1 MSFKKQSL
9 YLFLDTGL
17 GKFLNIIGFIILTNI
32 LTSIDI
38 GIIGITLSYAVI
50 LNYLSIRPENIL
62 LKKKKY
68 NENKEVSS
76 FIYFW
81 LIRSSFV
88 LLFVMAITII
98 LWFIRKDFILCLFFL
113 IYGVVVNIT
122 YFTELFMF
130 LFFIKKKQN
139 IVFYSNIIFNTFR
152 IILILLLIYSKSV
165 ILYGFFLLFIELIK
179 STFFFIFYKYKF
191 KLIINFKKIK
201 KILKDNILSF
211 SLWHHLNGITIS
223 WIFYIDTIILS
234 FFIAMEIIGDY
245 TVAMKIAFILFQFV
259 LVFEK
264 LFCIM
269 LKKSKNYLK
278 LFVKLLLGLNI
289 LAIFCFWFFGEWLLT
304 YVFKVSNISLV
315 FNIGL
320 ILLFSIIP
328 LVLSW
333 PYFCLIL
340 CNKSLKDFFVQIT
353 IPFSI
358 LTLIVFGLFTLLF
371 GVYGT
376 AWANVVSYLLFFIG
390 VMWFLR
396 K

>member
-17 GKFLNIIGFIILTNI
+17 GKFLNIIGFVLLTNI
-32 LTSIDI
+32 LTSVDI

-68 NENKEVSS
+68 DETKE
-76 FIYFW
+76 I
-81 LIRSSFV
+81 SSFV
-88 LLFVMAITII
+88 FFWFIRSFVVLFFIIFITAI
-98 LWFIRKDFILCLFFL
+98 LWFIRKDYILCLFFL
-113 IYGVVVNIT
+113 IYGLVVNVT

-139 IVFYSNIIFNTFR
+139 IVFFSNIFFNIIR
-152 IILILLLIYSKSV
+152 IILILLLVYSRSV
-165 ILYGFFLLFIELIK
+165 IMYGMFLFSLELFK
-179 STFFFIFYKYKF
+179 SIFYFIFYKYKF
-191 KLIINFKKIK
+191 KLNFNFINVKKDLRK
-201 KILKDNILSF
+201 NIFSF

-234 FFIAMEIIGDY
+234 FFIIMEIIGDY

-269 LKKSKNYLK
+269 LKKSKKYLIF
-278 LFVKLLLGLNI
+278 FVKILLSLNI
-289 LAIFCFWFFGEWLLT
+289 LAILCFWFLGEWLLT
-304 YVFKVSNISLV
+304 YVFKVSNVSLV

-320 ILLFSIIP
+320 ILLFSIVP

-340 CNKSLKDFFVQIT
+340 CEKSLKDFFIKVT
-353 IPFSI
+353 VPFSI
-358 LTLIVFGLFTLLF
+358 LTLIIFGIFTFFF

-376 AWANVVSYLLFFIG
+376 AWANIISYSLFYFG
-390 VMWFLR
+390 VMWFL
-396 K
+396 KS